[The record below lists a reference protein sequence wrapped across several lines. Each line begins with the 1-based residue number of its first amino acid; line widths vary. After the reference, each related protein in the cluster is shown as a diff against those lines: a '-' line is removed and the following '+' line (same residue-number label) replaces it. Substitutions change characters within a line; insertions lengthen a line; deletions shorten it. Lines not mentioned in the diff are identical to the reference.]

1 MPSVSEQPAPKPI
14 PAATDPATPS
24 NPEAAADNQPH
35 AALLRHDCTGTEAQP
50 KDADARL
57 RQETSTAA
65 QSGPGTPEPGFHA
78 KDAARLGHAATL
90 AQRCSSFKQPAHHA
104 VTCQAHVSH
113 QATASPGLI
122 GLVSQLADTQQH
134 ATETACVTS
143 VKPQTAEPV
152 GTQSVS
158 DATLDNGAHQQWHD
172 TSKGLQADRD
182 QVSTALPTQHS
193 SSQRQRPVMSTVA
206 PQQQTLTKAVSANV
220 PFKSFNAPQTGS
232 VSVHQIVSVE
242 ASQRASGSAQQT
254 ASVSAQQTAAEM
266 LQWLDA
272 TLAAKKPAA
281 LKV

>member
-1 MPSVSEQPAPKPI
+1 MPSEQPAPKPS

-24 NPEAAADNQPH
+24 NPEAAAGNQPH

-50 KDADARL
+50 KDANARL
-57 RQETSTAA
+57 RQETSTAN
-65 QSGPGTPEPGFHA
+65 QSGLGTPEPGFHA
-78 KDAARLGHAATL
+78 KDAARLGHAASL
-90 AQRCSSFKQPAHHA
+90 AQRCSSFKQAAHHA

-134 ATETACVTS
+134 ATETACITS

-152 GTQSVS
+152 GAQCVS
-158 DATLDNGAHQQWHD
+158 DPTLDNGAHQQWHD

-206 PQQQTLTKAVSANV
+206 PQQQTLTKAVSV
-220 PFKSFNAPQTGS
+220 NAPQTGS
-232 VSVHQIVSVE
+232 VSVQQTVSVK

-254 ASVSAQQTAAEM
+254 GSVSAQQTAAEM

-272 TLAAKKPAA
+272 ALAAKKPAA
-281 LKV
+281 LKVQLHVSSEIM